1 MSERDQLSLSEAL
14 MSPAV
19 GRNEALERLARDVK
33 WYRFEKLL
41 GRLKPEGA
49 GRPPFDPLLMFKALL
64 LQQWYHLS
72 DAELEEAL
80 NDRMSFRRFLGL
92 SLEDA
97 SPDHTTL
104 CRFRNRLAEARL
116 AEKLFAEFE
125 RQLERHGLLLKR
137 GTMIDATLVETP
149 FRPGREDE
157 ADKGATPPVDADAA
171 LTARQGRR
179 GTHYGYKVH
188 AGVEVE
194 TRLIRRL
201 VLTPANINETTIADA
216 LVCGDERAVYA
227 DKAYAKKARRAWLRS
242 LRIKDRIMHKS
253 WGGGPSLRASQKRH
267 NALIAPILGAGRGR
281 LRHTQALDG
290 LRSGPLRR
298 ARQEYCA
305 SAPRRARLQHE
316 ARAQVGRMTGE
327 LRLAAAAE
335 PKNTQDSPPKLSHL
349 CPRQRPQYESP
360 S

>member
-1 MSERDQLSLSEAL
+1 MANRDQLSLSEAL

-19 GRNEALERLARDVK
+19 GRNEALDRLAHEVK

-64 LQQWYHLS
+64 LQQWYRLS
-72 DAELEEAL
+72 DADLEEAL

-104 CRFRNRLAEARL
+104 CRFRNRLIEAAL

-125 RQLERHGLLLKR
+125 RQMERHGLLLKR

-149 FRPGREDE
+149 FRPVDE
-157 ADKGATPPVDADAA
+157 DAA
-171 LTARQGRR
+171 LTARQGKR

-188 AGVEVE
+188 AGVDVD

-201 VLTPANINETTIADA
+201 VLTPANVNETVVADA
-216 LVCGDERAVYA
+216 LVCGDEVAVYA
-227 DKAYAKKARRAWLRS
+227 DKAYAKQARRSWLRS
-242 LRIKDRIMHKS
+242 LGIKDRIMHKS
-253 WGGGPSLRASQKRH
+253 WGGGPPLRASQKRH
-267 NALIAPILGAGRGR
+267 NALIAPI
-281 LRHTQALDG
+281 
-290 LRSGPLRR
+290 
-298 ARQEYCA
+298 
-305 SAPRRARLQHE
+305 
-316 ARAQVGRMTGE
+316 RAQVEGVFATLKRWMEFDCVRYIG
-327 LRLAAAAE
+327 LAKNAAHLYLIGLAY
-335 PKNTQDSPPKLSHL
+335 NLMRSLKLAG
-349 CPRQRPQYESP
+349 
-360 S
+360 